1 MSLIRHTTMA
11 RVSVPLFTTLALLS
25 LISPTYAT
33 AYAPAVKAGDWAKY
47 NVQLTVQ
54 GNKTLLAGTLGFF
67 QQFNNTKYAMLNVTS
82 VSGTNVT
89 TIISFHY
96 NNGTVYNLPSS
107 MNQPV
112 NVTATNTSGGP
123 IIAGG
128 LTAPDPIGLGNS
140 AKLNSTKTLTI
151 LSVSRGVNFL
161 NTTMSFNNGGYSG
174 SSSNGWA
181 WDQATGIFVGLSF
194 SGTATQNGSTGSYS
208 VNLAISD
215 TNLWSAPTVLG
226 VSQTT
231 FYLIVGVIAAVVVV
245 GAVLAVWKLRKPKAV
260 PQVSPS
266 SQPSSPA
273 KP

>member
-1 MSLIRHTTMA
+1 MRLIRHMTMA
-11 RVSVPLFTTLALLS
+11 RVSVGLLATLTLLS
-25 LISPTYAT
+25 MITPTYDT
-33 AYAPAVKAGDWAKY
+33 TYAPAVRAGDWAKY

-54 GNKTLLAGTLGFF
+54 GNKTLLAGTLSFL
-67 QQFNNTKYAMLNVTS
+67 QEFNNTKYAMLNVTI
-82 VSGTNVT
+82 VSGSNVT

-107 MNQPV
+107 MNRPV
-112 NVTATNTSGGP
+112 NVTGTNTSGGP

-161 NTTMSFNNGGYSG
+161 NTTMSFNNGGYTSSG
-174 SSSNGWA
+174 NNGWA
-181 WDQATGIFVGLSF
+181 WDQTSGIFVGLLF
-194 SGTATQNGSTGSYS
+194 SGTTTYNGSTGSYS
-208 VNLAISD
+208 LYLAISD
-215 TNLWSAPTVLG
+215 TNLWSAPTILG

-231 FYLIVGVIAAVVVV
+231 FYLLAGVIAAVVVV
-245 GAVLAVWKLRKPKAV
+245 AAVLAVWKLRKPKAT
-260 PQVSPS
+260 PQVSSS
-266 SQPSSPA
+266 SQPSPPA